1 MFIKLNK
8 ISERPDGQKYLV
20 EVRLNTTHIL
30 SISENIQMSQD
41 LTEGKILKGLSPLA
55 KFSDISLMTIQGSET
70 ITVIGEPEIIESKI
84 VLSNKRQ
91 LLRG

>member
-41 LTEGKILKGLSPLA
+41 LTECKILKGISPLA